1 MSKFNYNSEIYDQL
15 DRLDEKLVEVITVM
29 KSLEKR
35 LKKLESIAK
44 EKGLM
49 KNSAVKKE
57 ADESCMLM

>member
-1 MSKFNYNSEIYDQL
+1 MCDQL